1 MMEFLIAVG
10 LSVLFFASFAGIEL
24 LKRRFGFSP
33 EYMRRFAHMISGCVV
48 ILEYLYLPPFWVLFL
63 MIGGGVIFFIASKMN
78 LLTAVN
84 DVSRQTYGQ
93 YVLTLGYFC
102 VYMLSLS
109 DPSVFIPSILV
120 ITFAD
125 PLAGLVGTMM
135 KAETPT
141 ILGSIVFFLVTF
153 GILCQF
159 GGVLKPLEGL
169 DVSIYA
175 VGAFEITLAERLT
188 PLGFDN
194 LVVPVATA
202 LYLLYF

>member
-1 MMEFLIAVG
+1 MMNFLIALG
-10 LSVLFFASFAGIEL
+10 LSVLFFVSFAGIEL

-33 EYMRRFAHMISGCVV
+33 EYTRRLAHMVSGCVV

-63 MIGGGVIFFIASKMN
+63 MIGGGVIFFIASQMN
-78 LLTAVN
+78 LLTSVN

-102 VYMLSLS
+102 VYILSFS
-109 DPSVFIPSILV
+109 DQTVFIPSILV

-125 PLAGLVGTMM
+125 PLAGLVGTIM
-135 KAETPT
+135 KADKPT

-175 VGAFEITLAERLT
+175 VCAYVITLAERWT

-194 LVVPVATA
+194 LIVPVATA
-202 LYLLYF
+202 LLLLNF